1 MNDAEK
7 ALEYLSDAIKE
18 VDAASLVVEQIM
30 DRDGYVDKNAL
41 EKAKRVILVKDKPNT
56 SMWKL
61 YNEFGRSGI
70 PVVGN
75 TPELVS
81 ESVSEIYEIL
91 YDIVDLFNGGIQ
103 FYDRDHEEDY
113 VFGLNELTKMV
124 EKFERDFVDIGDD
137 ICSVEKVQ
145 SMFYS
150 YPSILALIYGQVESL
165 FFNSNPSFRRNN
177 YSIYDVS
184 EQDEIDD
191 GYRDGRWSR

>member
-1 MNDAEK
+1 MDNVEK

-18 VDAASLVVEQIM
+18 ADDVALVIEKIM
-30 DRDGYVDKNAL
+30 DRDGDVDLDMLK
-41 EKAKRVILVKDKPNT
+41 KAKSIILSNRINT
-56 SMWKL
+56 GIWNL

-70 PVVGN
+70 PISEN
-75 TPELVS
+75 SPELVAN
-81 ESVSEIYEIL
+81 SVSEIYEIL

-103 FYDRDHEEDY
+103 FYDRDHEENY
-113 VFGLNELTKMV
+113 LFGLKELTKMV

-150 YPSILALIYGQVESL
+150 YPSILALIYGQVEAL

-177 YSIYDVS
+177 YSIYDIS
-184 EQDEIDD
+184 EQDEIDG
-191 GYRDGRWSR
+191 GYRDGKWTR

>member
-1 MNDAEK
+1 MNDPEK
-7 ALEYLSDAIKE
+7 ALEYLSEAIKE

-30 DRDGYVDKNAL
+30 DRDGYVDKNTL
-41 EKAKRVILVKDKPNT
+41 EKAKRVFLVKDKPNT
-56 SMWKL
+56 SMWEL

-113 VFGLNELTKMV
+113 VFGLNELTKRV
-124 EKFERDFVDIGDD
+124 QKFERDLVNIGDA
-137 ICSVEKVQ
+137 ICSAEKIQ
-145 SMFYS
+145 SIFYS
-150 YPSILALIYGQVESL
+150 NISIMGLIYAQVESL
-165 FFNSNPSFRRNN
+165 FFNSNPKFRRNN
-177 YSIYDVS
+177 YSIYDIS
-184 EQDEIDD
+184 EQDEIDG
-191 GYRDGRWSR
+191 GYRDGKWTR

>member
-1 MNDAEK
+1 MDNVEK

-18 VDAASLVVEQIM
+18 ADDVALVIEKIM
-30 DRDGYVDKNAL
+30 DRDGDVDLDMLK
-41 EKAKRVILVKDKPNT
+41 KAKSIILSNRINT
-56 SMWKL
+56 GIWNL

-70 PVVGN
+70 PISGN
-75 TPELVS
+75 SPELVAN
-81 ESVSEIYEIL
+81 SVSEIYEIL

-103 FYDRDHEEDY
+103 FYDRDHEENY
-113 VFGLNELTKMV
+113 LFGLKELTKMV

-150 YPSILALIYGQVESL
+150 YPSILALIYGQVEAL

-184 EQDEIDD
+184 EQDEIDG
-191 GYRDGRWSR
+191 GYRDGKWTR

>member
-7 ALEYLSDAIKE
+7 ALEYLSGAIKE
-18 VDAASLVVEQIM
+18 ADDVALVIEKIM
-30 DRDGYVDKNAL
+30 DRDGDVDLDMLK
-41 EKAKRVILVKDKPNT
+41 KAKSIILSNRINT
-56 SMWKL
+56 GIWNL

-70 PVVGN
+70 PISGN
-75 TPELVS
+75 SPELVAN
-81 ESVSEIYEIL
+81 SVSEIYEIL
-91 YDIVDLFNGGIQ
+91 YDIVDLFNGAIQ
-103 FYDRDHEEDY
+103 FYDRDHEENY
-113 VFGLNELTKMV
+113 LFGLKELTKMV

-165 FFNSNPSFRRNN
+165 FFNSNPTFRRNN

-184 EQDEIDD
+184 EQDEIDG
-191 GYRDGRWSR
+191 GYRDGKWTR

>member
-1 MNDAEK
+1 MDNVEK

-18 VDAASLVVEQIM
+18 ADDVALVIEKIM
-30 DRDGYVDKNAL
+30 DRDGDVDLDMLK
-41 EKAKRVILVKDKPNT
+41 KAKSIILSNRINT
-56 SMWKL
+56 GIWNL

-70 PVVGN
+70 PISGN
-75 TPELVS
+75 SPELVAN
-81 ESVSEIYEIL
+81 SVSEIYEIL

-103 FYDRDHEEDY
+103 FYDRDHEENY
-113 VFGLNELTKMV
+113 LFGLKELTKMV

-150 YPSILALIYGQVESL
+150 YPSILALIYGQVEAL

-177 YSIYDVS
+177 YSIYDIS
-184 EQDEIDD
+184 EQDEIDG
-191 GYRDGRWSR
+191 GYRDGKWTR